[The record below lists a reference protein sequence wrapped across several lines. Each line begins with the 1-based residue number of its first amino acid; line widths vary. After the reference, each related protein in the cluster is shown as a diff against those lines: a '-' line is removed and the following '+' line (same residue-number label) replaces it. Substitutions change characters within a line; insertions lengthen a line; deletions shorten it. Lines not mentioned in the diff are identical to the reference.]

1 MRPGE
6 TEAQMLQRNLER
18 MQKAKEE
25 KDKAELERKR
35 QELEK
40 KKTELEHK
48 REVRRS
54 ARIQAGAIV
63 RKEVAA
69 AAQPAPAASAPAES
83 SEKITHLT
91 KDRPMVKGAGG
102 KSRRPPTRG
111 HHKKVCV
118 LSCVACAVGGCARA
132 RVCVV
137 CSNGGG

>member
-1 MRPGE
+1 MKPGE

-25 KDKAELERKR
+25 KDLERKK

-54 ARIQAGAIV
+54 ARFQAGAIV
-63 RKEVAA
+63 RKE
-69 AAQPAPAASAPAES
+69 PAPAAAASAAS
-83 SEKITHLT
+83 AVASTEKITHLT

-111 HHKKVCV
+111 HHKKVT
-118 LSCVACAVGGCARA
+118 
-132 RVCVV
+132 
-137 CSNGGG
+137 